1 MIPAFRYSRDEN
13 ENKSLALQMPS
24 GKCCRYW
31 IQFEGSR
38 YWIQFEGSMKFQ
50 EDDFFPNVCIS
61 QKWNWRPGRGARTV
75 KVPAQAGQV

>member
-24 GKCCRYW
+24 GKCC
-31 IQFEGSR
+31 R